1 MCVCA
6 YLSGG
11 QEMLEA
17 LRDNELGTCTHVQRD
32 LQEKMVEIMVATGCE
47 GGRSYMAA
55 DDVCRPTMLLFDGFG
70 IFPYAPGA
78 RVGDLTAT
86 IQFAWNSSGDLPL
99 L

>member
-1 MCVCA
+1 
-6 YLSGG
+6 
-11 QEMLEA
+11 MLEA

-47 GGRSYMAA
+47 GGRSCMAA

-70 IFPYAPGA
+70 ILPYAPGS
-78 RVGDLTAT
+78 RVSNLTAT
-86 IQFAWNSSGDLPL
+86 IQFASWNSSGDLPL